1 MLIRLSDDERNIMR
15 KHRKASAR
23 GMGTLP
29 EAIVRQPNYDT
40 EVSTDY
46 LKALADK
53 IEKEKPANFCLTPIS
68 EAGW

>member
-1 MLIRLSDDERNIMR
+1 MR
-15 KHRKASAR
+15 KPRKALAR
-23 GMGTLP
+23 GMGALP
-29 EAIVRQPNYDT
+29 DAIIRQPDYGT

-46 LKALADK
+46 LKALAEK